1 MGQLV
6 EDWKTYFDYLK
17 HPDNYKFP
25 VRKPGFPDKKRPHRG
40 I

>member
-17 HPDNYKFP
+17 YPDNYKFP